1 MQACHEFETD
11 GKKEKILH
19 RDIKP
24 GNIFLDKNFNVKLG
38 DFGLSKTLNPDIVYT
53 STNVGTPY
61 YMAPEQVSSSKYDDK
76 VDIWSLGIVI
86 YQMCTLSVP
95 FKGGNYFDLAQ
106 KIATETIK
114 PLPKIYSER
123 LKNVVK
129 ALLHKDPKK
138 RPTAKDLCDYSEI
151 KYIEWEC
158 TLKDRERA
166 LKTEKENFYAK
177 IGKKIT
183 YNYNL

>member
-1 MQACHEFETD
+1 MEFCENGDLKKLIDKHIDQKEAIKEKTIWKILAQMCTALKACHEFETD
-11 GKKEKILH
+11 GKNLKILH

-38 DFGLSKTLNPDIVYT
+38 DFGLSKTLNPDFIYA

-76 VDIWSLGIVI
+76 IDIWSLGIVI

-95 FKGGNYFDLAQ
+95 FKGTNYLDLAQ
-106 KIATETIK
+106 RIATENIK
-114 PLPKIYSER
+114 PLPKIYSDR

-129 ALLHKDPKK
+129 ALLNKDPKK
-138 RPTAKDLCDYSEI
+138 RPTASE
-151 KYIEWEC
+151 
-158 TLKDRERA
+158 L
-166 LKTEKENFYAK
+166 
-177 IGKKIT
+177 
-183 YNYNL
+183 